1 MAGIEPAKR
10 RREVNMLKHI
20 VKKYNT
26 MSIQLKAAFWY
37 LVCSLLQ
44 KGIAVIFTPIFTR
57 LMSTAQYG
65 TFSVYT
71 SWKEIFYIII
81 TLRLSA
87 GVMGPGLIKED
98 DQNRAAFSSSM
109 QGLSLAL
116 VLIWGLVLLAFPD
129 IASNITGLPSILCY
143 VMVLHVWTQ
152 AIWELWAKEQR
163 INYLY
168 KKLVILTIIVAVV
181 RPLLGIFVV
190 SHFEEK
196 ATARIVEM
204 ASVDFFAYIGLFIFT
219 LIRGK
224 TFFSKKYWKYALVVN
239 IPLIPHFLS
248 QTVLN
253 SADRIMIERI
263 TGSSEAGIYSLAY
276 SISMITIFLNNSML
290 QAMSP
295 WTFQKLKNGEGKK
308 IERIGIISLVFVA
321 VVNLVFIALAPEL
334 VSLFAPAQYSAA
346 VWIVPPIAMSVFF
359 QFSYLLFADIELYF
373 EKTKYIALATGIG
386 AVLNILLNYI
396 CIKEFGY
403 FAAGYTTLACYA
415 IIAIIHY
422 EVMRKTCKEKMIEP
436 CVYSLKKWLF
446 LSVVFVGMGFLLLI
460 SYHNT
465 IVRYT
470 IVFGIVV
477 FVVIKRKIVI
487 DFLGTLRK

>member
-1 MAGIEPAKR
+1 M
-10 RREVNMLKHI
+10 
-20 VKKYNT
+20 KKLFDRYKS

-37 LVCSLLQ
+37 LICSLLQ
-44 KGIAVIFTPIFTR
+44 KGIAVIFTPVFTR

-98 DQNRAAFSSSM
+98 SQNRAAFSSSM
-109 QGLSLAL
+109 QGLSLTL
-116 VLIWGLVLLAFPD
+116 VLMWGLVFLAFPS
-129 IASNITGLPSILCY
+129 IASKITGLSSILCY

-181 RPLLGIFVV
+181 RPLLGIVVV

-204 ASVDFFAYIGLFIFT
+204 ASVDFFAYIGLFIST
-219 LIRGK
+219 LVRGK
-224 TFFSKKYWKYALVVN
+224 TFFSEKYWKYALVVN

-253 SADRIMIERI
+253 SADRIMIERM

-295 WTFQKLKNGEGKK
+295 WTFQKLKDGEEKI
-308 IERIGIISLVFVA
+308 IERIGMMSLVFVA
-321 VVNLVFIALAPEL
+321 VVNLLFIALAPEL
-334 VSLFAPAQYSAA
+334 VSLFAPAQYSEA

-359 QFSYLLFADIELYF
+359 QFSYLLFADIELYL
-373 EKTKYIALATGIG
+373 EKTKEIALATGIG
-386 AVLNILLNYI
+386 AILNILLNYI

-403 FAAGYTTLACYA
+403 FAAGYTTLGCYA

-422 EVMRKTCKEKMIEP
+422 MVMRTTCKEKKIEP
-436 CVYSLKKWLF
+436 CVYSLKKWLL
-446 LSVVFVGMGFLLLI
+446 LSVLFVVMGFLLLI
-460 SYHNT
+460 SYNNT

-470 IVFGIVV
+470 II
-477 FVVIKRKIVI
+477 FVIAAFAVIKRNNVI
-487 DFLGTLRK
+487 DFLGTLQK